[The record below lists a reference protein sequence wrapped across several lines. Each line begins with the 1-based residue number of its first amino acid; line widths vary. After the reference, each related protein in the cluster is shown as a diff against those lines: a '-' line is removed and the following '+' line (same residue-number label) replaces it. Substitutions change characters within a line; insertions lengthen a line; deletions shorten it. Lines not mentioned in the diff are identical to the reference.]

1 MNNLNENISVL
12 RAHLSTAE
20 KELNLLQSG
29 RKASSARAR
38 KSLQNIKQISH
49 LLRKEVAEHVKSIP
63 TKKRT
68 KETKEAP
75 VEASEPAIT
84 VAAVAKPKKSAAASK
99 PAAVSKP
106 AAKKEISKKKKK
118 GEEQLP

>member
-20 KELNLLQSG
+20 KELNLLQTG

-84 VAAVAKPKKSAAASK
+84 EEAAAVAKPTKKAAA
-99 PAAVSKP
+99 KP
-106 AAKKEISKKKKK
+106 AAKKEVGKKKKK